1 MENCNSIEPIQK
13 LAQISRVASPQ
24 DHRRDAGYDDRK
36 SVILQAAHQL
46 ANKVKPALA
55 LQYGRSLVDE
65 ILLTEP
71 TLSRVCRMVMISGPT
86 RQPATSDKGVCGIGQ
101 GRQGRSVTTS

>member
-1 MENCNSIEPIQK
+1 MEYCNSIEPIQK
-13 LAQISRVASPQ
+13 LAPISRVASPQ

-55 LQYGRSLVDE
+55 LQYDRSLV
-65 ILLTEP
+65 
-71 TLSRVCRMVMISGPT
+71 
-86 RQPATSDKGVCGIGQ
+86 A
-101 GRQGRSVTTS
+101 RSF